1 MGYKKMKKYMNWEQ
15 TKRLVGLVCRIVLG
29 FVFIYAGI
37 GKIVEPNVFAK
48 EIMNYRLLPEIIA
61 KTIAIILPWLE
72 LSIGF
77 LLLFGVKTR
86 TASILSSGLLIIFTM
101 GVLSAM
107 IRGLNINCGC
117 FSQHIE
123 YVGWKKVA
131 ENLALILTSIY
142 LAISPTSYFSF
153 DNRIA
158 IGNAEHH
165 QSNQ

>member
-1 MGYKKMKKYMNWEQ
+1 MNWER

-37 GKIVEPNVFAK
+37 GKIAEPNVFAK
-48 EIMNYRLLPEIIA
+48 EIMNYRLLTEIIA
-61 KTIAIILPWLE
+61 KAVAIILPWLE
-72 LSIGF
+72 LFIGF
-77 LLLFGVKTR
+77 LLLFGVKTK
-86 TASILSSGLLIIFTM
+86 TASIISSGLLIIFTF

-123 YVGWKKVA
+123 YVGWEKIA

-142 LAISPTSYFSF
+142 LAIFPNSYFSF
-153 DNRIA
+153 DNHTPV
-158 IGNAEHH
+158 GNAEH
-165 QSNQ
+165 N

>member
-1 MGYKKMKKYMNWEQ
+1 MNWEQ
-15 TKRLVGLVCRIVLG
+15 TKRLGGLVCRIVLG

-61 KTIAIILPWLE
+61 KATAITLPWFE
-72 LSIGF
+72 LFIGF
-77 LLLFGVKTR
+77 LLLFGVRTK
-86 TASILSSGLLIIFTM
+86 TASILSSGLLIIFTLS
-101 GVLSAM
+101 VLSAI

-123 YVGWKKVA
+123 YVGWKKIV
-131 ENLALILTSIY
+131 ENLALILISIY
-142 LAISPTSYFSF
+142 LAIFPISYFSF
-153 DNRIA
+153 DNSTL
-158 IGNAEHH
+158 IGNAKHN